1 MGQHKTNP
9 NCLLAKEGKLKPK
22 KKKNGKKQVGALVA
36 AYFATTTGAKDLIS
50 AMGGKYQ

>member
-9 NCLLAKEGKLKPK
+9 NCQLAKEGKLKPK
-22 KKKNGKKQVGALVA
+22 KKKPGKKHSGALIV
-36 AYFATTTGAKDLIS
+36 AYFAGKTGANKLIG